1 MPGGRYAGEAKLRGL
16 FSFPVDF
23 STEFAPLAFSSSIQ
37 ALGGDISHSTFAFT
51 FSALS
56 SKVLISVGLIAGA
69 GSLIGDVSVEETS
82 SISAVGTPLRRSKLK
97 SMTC

>member
-1 MPGGRYAGEAKLRGL
+1 MPGGRYAGKAKLRGL

-37 ALGGDISHSTFAFT
+37 TLGGDISLSTFVFT

-56 SKVLISVGLIAGA
+56 SKALISVGLIAGA
-69 GSLIGDVSVEETS
+69 GPLIGSVSVEETF
-82 SISAVGTPLRRSKLK
+82 SISTVKTPMRRSKSK
-97 SMTC
+97 